1 MSKRILSWQ
10 PEFNKFLESYLLATS
25 GVPYFYTKK
34 ESVIIFKMTERKIY
48 EGKFWR
54 FFIMPEKNYF
64 SYNTFVSY
72 ICCQGIFFQEYIEIE
87 FKTFSIM
94 FERFFKW
101 QK

>member
-1 MSKRILSWQ
+1 
-10 PEFNKFLESYLLATS
+10 
-25 GVPYFYTKK
+25 
-34 ESVIIFKMTERKIY
+34 
-48 EGKFWR
+48 
-54 FFIMPEKNYF
+54 MPEKNYF